1 MEMNEET
8 RMETKNRRWGVA
20 WLMIILVLVI
30 GVQGY
35 LMHGLRQRMDKIE
48 GKSAAH
54 PVASQVEPRKEKEA
68 TESQP
73 APQEQLTQSA
83 EAAQAEPAATT
94 AQADQS
100 AQPAT
105 TLAEITKPMPSKPS
119 QSVEPTFP
127 VEMTQQEAQPM
138 EKQPSSPVAT
148 PSQKDTA
155 RLSVPT
161 PSAAAPAPETKAM
174 VKVPSSEVLEDW
186 IVEWSDPDDFYWG
199 SWEET
204 ENFRDEMRRMF
215 QDVREARVLNFSPRE
230 TWVKTVV
237 EDKGNYFEVVLSSSD
252 VDLSSL
258 SVRVDDRRFL
268 KIAGMKNLVSEE
280 KDASTGAIV
289 KREEMRRFEQ
299 GIFLPA
305 DVRGSK
311 IKMTMEK
318 GKLKILLPKIVKK

>member
-1 MEMNEET
+1 
-8 RMETKNRRWGVA
+8 
-20 WLMIILVLVI
+20 
-30 GVQGY
+30 
-35 LMHGLRQRMDKIE
+35 
-48 GKSAAH
+48 
-54 PVASQVEPRKEKEA
+54 
-68 TESQP
+68 
-73 APQEQLTQSA
+73 
-83 EAAQAEPAATT
+83 
-94 AQADQS
+94 
-100 AQPAT
+100 
-105 TLAEITKPMPSKPS
+105 
-119 QSVEPTFP
+119 
-127 VEMTQQEAQPM
+127 M